1 MSLIADRRHAL
12 GAHVLRAFGGLDVA
26 GGYRFTPPAR
36 DLSDATNP
44 RDPHHDGVRH
54 TIDVGGVPV
63 ARGAADG
70 ASYCC
75 GITFACWWE
84 ALALAGNPRPTDAD
98 DMLDLVATWFC
109 PTMGHSGVV
118 EALVSRGWGDQ
129 VAVEGAQPGDLVQ
142 YWRRTNLAR
151 PSGHSAIWIGLDRGV
166 LRYASS
172 QPATNGV
179 GVHRE
184 EVGPGWQIDV
194 VRPWFLREDGGSTG
208 S

>member
-1 MSLIADRRHAL
+1 MSLVADPRHGL
-12 GAHVLRAFGGLDVA
+12 GAHVLRAFDALDLA
-26 GGYRFTPPAR
+26 GGYRFTPTAR
-36 DLSDATNP
+36 DPSDPTNP
-44 RDPHHDGVRH
+44 RDPHYDGVRE

-63 ARGAADG
+63 ARGSTDG

-84 ALALAGNPRPTDAD
+84 ALALASCPRPTDAD
-98 DMLDLVATWFC
+98 DLVDLVATWFC

-118 EALVSRGWGDQ
+118 EALVSRGWGEAIGTDE
-129 VAVEGAQPGDLVQ
+129 ARPGDLVQ
-142 YWRRTNLAR
+142 YWRRTDLAR
-151 PSGHSAIWIGLDRGV
+151 PSGHSAIWLGLDDGV

-172 QPATNGV
+172 QPATRGV
-179 GVHRE
+179 GCHQE
-184 EVGPGWQIDV
+184 EVGPGWQIHV